1 VGFLIFKQCR
11 QCGETMIMSTKK
23 YRVPI
28 WFSEEDR
35 FEENLAAVPPRGRVE
50 HELEN
55 LKARLLRDL
64 LAETSNPV
72 LGEALRRAVNE
83 AATLAWMT
91 PFPLLVLPALAE
103 EKARSARLQAQ
114 RQYVIRERSRTLLPQ
129 AA

>member
-1 VGFLIFKQCR
+1 
-11 QCGETMIMSTKK
+11 MIMSTKK

-35 FEENLAAVPPRGRVE
+35 FAANIPAVPPRGRVE
-50 HELEN
+50 QELEN
-55 LKARLLRDL
+55 LKAWLLRNL

-103 EKARSARLQAQ
+103 EKARSARLHIQ
-114 RQYVIRERSRTLLPQ
+114 RQHVIRERSRTLLPQ

>member
-1 VGFLIFKQCR
+1 
-11 QCGETMIMSTKK
+11 MIMSTTK

-28 WFSEEDR
+28 WFSDEDR
-35 FEENLAAVPPRGRVE
+35 FEANLPAVPRRGRVE
-50 HELEN
+50 EELDN
-55 LKARLLRDL
+55 LKSRLLRDI

-103 EKARSARLQAQ
+103 EKARSARLQIQ
-114 RQYVIRERSRTLLPQ
+114 RQQVIRERSRTLLTQ

>member
-1 VGFLIFKQCR
+1 
-11 QCGETMIMSTKK
+11 MIMSTKT

-35 FEENLAAVPPRGRVE
+35 FEENLPAVPPRGRVE

-72 LGEALRRAVNE
+72 LGQALRQAVNE

-103 EKARSARLQAQ
+103 EKARSARLHIQ
-114 RQYVIRERSRTLLPQ
+114 RQHVIRERSRTLLPQ

>member
-1 VGFLIFKQCR
+1 
-11 QCGETMIMSTKK
+11 MIMSTKK

-28 WFSEEDR
+28 WFSDEDQ
-35 FEENLAAVPPRGRVE
+35 FEANLPAVPPRGRVE
-50 HELEN
+50 AELEN
-55 LKARLLRDL
+55 LKARLMRVL

-103 EKARSARLQAQ
+103 EKVRSARLQAQ
-114 RQYVIRERSRTLLPQ
+114 RQHVIRERSRTLLTQ
-129 AA
+129 TA